1 MLTINQKSN
10 TILQPNKS
18 TKNYSSRGSRKSRY
32 GKKQNQRKGQK
43 PVVAPRGPVKEYV
56 SLCCSM
62 PATKP
67 KAGRKETAQD
77 PENKKPREVVKGLGH
92 WHCIVCNKPCKVKV
106 QMPAPKV
113 EVPANNVAISVEVP
127 VENVAT
133 LPA

>member
-1 MLTINQKSN
+1 
-10 TILQPNKS
+10 
-18 TKNYSSRGSRKSRY
+18 
-32 GKKQNQRKGQK
+32 
-43 PVVAPRGPVKEYV
+43 
-56 SLCCSM
+56 M

-67 KAGRKETAQD
+67 KAGRKETTQD